1 MNKILVSI
9 SLIFAVCANIKA
21 QGDGSVQARK
31 DSLRRVIPTL
41 EGEEKIAA
49 YRQLGLI
56 YFVEA
61 KDEPTMDSLLAVY
74 REMDVVAAKYDNA
87 LSQCLIRGN
96 ILAAYL
102 NNNMLDKVIELA
114 PEYLLFVEKKS
125 EWDAYYSTIYRSYA
139 LAWLRKGDTDKSL
152 QIADEMYEHARA
164 RSNDEGMAAAYYI
177 MGLSYERTNRREDAE
192 LYFRRAVD
200 LLKDKEKIPDILST
214 YYYRLFDALLMQE
227 RLEEAMQAVRDCEK
241 VVEKQQEQSSQPLP
255 PSYWG
260 NVWQL
265 YTRIY
270 LATDELEKAET
281 YIEKMEALGFGTLV
295 FKKNIL
301 NKRATITMLRG
312 DYEKALEYVN
322 MAIEILPDYIDY
334 EFGNTVWKKGI
345 ILSHLGRTD
354 EAVKSFSEVVAKGD
368 SIRSIEFNLQL
379 DELRVKHEVDAL
391 TAEKELSRRRLVYS
405 LAGCALLLVTLTI
418 WIYYSRRLRRKN
430 INLARQ
436 ILEQNRLYDYARARR
451 EEIWQLQPH
460 LTTHDNDEDGS
471 AGETILFEQIE
482 YYMDQQQP
490 YTDPLLNCVMIAEVM
505 NTNEK
510 YVRDCIRNKS
520 GVSVNDYITSYRL
533 KHSNKLLMQPNQKY
547 TIETIAR
554 NSGFGSRNS
563 FYQNYRSAYGLTP
576 SEFLKASSISV
587 FTH

>member
-1 MNKILVSI
+1 MKKILVSI
-9 SLIFAVCANIKA
+9 SLIFFVCANFMA

-56 YFVEA
+56 YFGEA

-114 PEYLLFVEKKS
+114 PEYLLFVEKKG

-164 RSNDEGMAAAYYI
+164 RSNDEGMAAAFYI

-227 RLEEAMQAVRDCEK
+227 RLDEAMQAVRDCEK

-270 LATDELEKAET
+270 LATDEFEKAET

-295 FKKNIL
+295 FKKNIF
-301 NKRATITMLRG
+301 NKQAYIMLQRG

-334 EFGNTVWKKGI
+334 ELGNTVWKKAV

-354 EAVKSFSEVVAKGD
+354 EAEAFFSEVVMKGD

-379 DELRVKHEVDAL
+379 DELRVKHEVDVL
-391 TAEKELSRRRLVYS
+391 TAEKELNLRRLIYS
-405 LAGCALLLVTLTI
+405 LAGCALLIVTLTI
-418 WIYYSRRLRRKN
+418 WIHYSRRLRRKN
-430 INLARQ
+430 INLAKQ
-436 ILEQNRLYDYARARR
+436 ILEQSRR
-451 EEIWQLQPH
+451 Q
-460 LTTHDNDEDGS
+460 G
-471 AGETILFEQIE
+471 A
-482 YYMDQQQP
+482 
-490 YTDPLLNCVMIAEVM
+490 
-505 NTNEK
+505 K
-510 YVRDCIRNKS
+510 RS
-520 GVSVNDYITSYRL
+520 GL
-533 KHSNKLLMQPNQKY
+533 H
-547 TIETIAR
+547 
-554 NSGFGSRNS
+554 
-563 FYQNYRSAYGLTP
+563 
-576 SEFLKASSISV
+576 
-587 FTH
+587 